1 MRLYY
6 IINAIYVHVCTICT
20 CHFKR
25 MYTEEHASYLNS
37 ICDNQRHLIIF
48 FILDDQYN
56 MHDMY
61 IYGVYTVL
69 FAYQH
74 SYVMLHLKKTYIA
87 CR

>member
-1 MRLYY
+1 MYMY
-6 IINAIYVHVCTICT
+6 VQYVHVILNACIQ
-20 CHFKR
+20 R
-25 MYTEEHASYLNS
+25 NMQPYLNS
-37 ICDNQRHLIIF
+37 ICDNQRHMIFF
-48 FILDDQYN
+48 FILDDHYN

>member
-1 MRLYY
+1 MLYMY
-6 IINAIYVHVCTICT
+6 MYVQYVHVILNACIQ
-20 CHFKR
+20 R
-25 MYTEEHASYLNS
+25 NMQPYLNS
-37 ICDNQRHLIIF
+37 ICDNQRHMIF
-48 FILDDQYN
+48 IFILDDHYN

>member
-1 MRLYY
+1 MYMY
-6 IINAIYVHVCTICT
+6 VQYVHVILNACIQ
-20 CHFKR
+20 R
-25 MYTEEHASYLNS
+25 NMQPYLNS
-37 ICDNQRHLIIF
+37 ICDNQRHVIFF
-48 FILDDQYN
+48 FILDDHYN

>member
-1 MRLYY
+1 MLYMY
-6 IINAIYVHVCTICT
+6 MYVQYVHVILNACIQ
-20 CHFKR
+20 R
-25 MYTEEHASYLNS
+25 NMQPYLNS

>member
-1 MRLYY
+1 MLYMY
-6 IINAIYVHVCTICT
+6 MYVQYVHVILNACIQ
-20 CHFKR
+20 R
-25 MYTEEHASYLNS
+25 NMQPYLNS
-37 ICDNQRHLIIF
+37 ICDNQRHVIFF
-48 FILDDQYN
+48 FILDDHYN

>member
-1 MRLYY
+1 MLYMY
-6 IINAIYVHVCTICT
+6 MYVQYVHVILNACIQRNMQPC
-20 CHFKR
+20 
-25 MYTEEHASYLNS
+25 LNS
-37 ICDNQRHLIIF
+37 ICDTQRHMIFF
-48 FILDDQYN
+48 FILDDHYN

>member
-1 MRLYY
+1 MLYMY
-6 IINAIYVHVCTICT
+6 MYVQYVHVILNACIQ
-20 CHFKR
+20 R
-25 MYTEEHASYLNS
+25 NMQPYLNS
-37 ICDNQRHLIIF
+37 ICDNQRHMIFF
-48 FILDDQYN
+48 FILDDHYN